1 MKILIADDELSLVNF
16 LYRGLTAEGFEC
28 IKETALH
35 NLVDL
40 AKREQPDLLVLD
52 RMFGEDDSEGP

>member
-28 IKETALH
+28 IKETE
-35 NLVDL
+35 V
-40 AKREQPDLLVLD
+40 
-52 RMFGEDDSEGP
+52 